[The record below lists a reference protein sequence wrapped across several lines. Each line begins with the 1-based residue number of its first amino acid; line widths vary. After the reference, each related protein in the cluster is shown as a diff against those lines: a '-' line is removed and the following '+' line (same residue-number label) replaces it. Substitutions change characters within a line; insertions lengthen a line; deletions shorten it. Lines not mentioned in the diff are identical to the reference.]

1 MIAKKIENPKK
12 SSSKRERITALLE
25 YIYAP
30 EREDTEEK
38 CTHAGGVN
46 FLSEDTAG
54 RIGEMLAVAHQ
65 APRSRDPVEH
75 YVFSWPEDEEPE
87 GEHVD
92 ALIATLRREMSR
104 RGKARDRAAAERLL
118 IAYAL
123 HEDTDHHHVH
133 VVVLRVDPET
143 GRPVEINRGFDR
155 DLIQR
160 VAAQVEHTQNWR
172 PTKNKRFRV
181 GPDGQVVPTDPNPEA
196 PDRPRASETKKPPQQ
211 VRDRSHRKG
220 EPSVLERAIEKLAP
234 IFENAG
240 PWNEP
245 GGLNEQLAAA
255 GAEYRLK
262 GGGAVVDYEGVTM
275 RASSISRQASP
286 RALEKRF
293 GQPYEPPRE
302 AALTPELQ
310 AIAATPPPGDGPPL
324 AAAPPP
330 PAPPDEIDPV
340 AVRAIL
346 QVAEKWPTLH
356 EALRRA
362 GYRYERKGSGAIIRA
377 GNLTMRASQIWR
389 GASLA
394 HMERRLGKFQPAPP
408 EPGAID
414 PKAPLAAERAA
425 FAEAEHA
432 QAIEQELAESDAR
445 HRDADARRAQKER
458 HAAEREQAA
467 KAATATQ
474 PDDAPAIDNLAR
486 ALAAVHALAERQAAE
501 REALRRRQQRAS
513 KARQRRRAP
522 ALVFDQW
529 LHRISAWC
537 RRLIGPSEPADRG
550 PATQPWQP
558 VPCRRPPAIRHALEH
573 RGVRRRDGTVAYL
586 DRKGVARFI
595 DNGDRLILL
604 QDPPPHDA
612 LADCLLLLPV
622 LYAERE
628 DALEFRGPKEVC
640 ARVDAIAGKRG
651 QRVIT
656 REHAHPVALA
666 AERWRCE
673 PQLTGSTWTYTIHD
687 RERPKWSHVIGDRE
701 QAAVF
706 MATVLAPDQAAPSLQ
721 DITAARGFIG
731 DEEGRVRQ
739 RARVPK

>member
-1 MIAKKIENPKK
+1 MIAKKIANPKR
-12 SSSKRERITALLE
+12 SASKRERITALLE

-30 EREDTEEK
+30 EREDSTEK
-38 CTHAGGVN
+38 CAHSGAVN
-46 FLSEDTAG
+46 FMTDSIAG
-54 RIGEMLAVAHQ
+54 RVGEMLAITLQ
-65 APRSRDPVEH
+65 ATRSRDPVEH
-75 YVFSWPEDEEPE
+75 YVWSWPK
-87 GEHVD
+87 GEQPNAAHVD
-92 ALIATLRREMSR
+92 ALIGTLRQEIVRSA
-104 RGKARDRAAAERLL
+104 KPAQRAAAERLL
-118 IAYAL
+118 IAYSL
-123 HEDTDHHHVH
+123 HVDTKNHHVH
-133 VVVLRVDPET
+133 TVISRVDPES
-143 GRPVEINRGFDR
+143 GRPIEINRGFDI

-160 VAAQVEHTQNWR
+160 VAAEVEHAQGWQVE
-172 PTKNKRFRV
+172 KNKRFRV
-181 GPDGQVVPTDPNPEA
+181 RPDGKVVPTEPNPDT
-196 PDRPRASETKKPPQQ
+196 PDRPKPRKLRQPSQPT
-211 VRDRSHRKG
+211 RDRAHRAQS
-220 EPSVLERAIEKLAP
+220 PSITEQAIKELGPILAQ
-234 IFENAG
+234 ATRWDG
-240 PWNEP
+240 DD
-245 GGLNEQLAAA
+245 GLHAQLAAA
-255 GAEYRLK
+255 GATYRRK
-262 GGGAVVDYEGVTM
+262 GGGAVVEYQGTTLK
-275 RASSISRQASP
+275 ASSIDRKASL

-293 GQPYEPPRE
+293 GQPYEPPRQ

-310 AIAATPPPGDGPPL
+310 AIAATPPPADGPPM
-324 AAAPPP
+324 APAPPP

-346 QVAEKWPTLH
+346 EDAKNWPALH

-394 HMERRLGKFQPAPP
+394 HMERRLGEVQPAPP
-408 EPGAID
+408 EPAAID
-414 PKAPLAAERAA
+414 PNAPLAAERAA

-432 QAIEQELAESDAR
+432 QAIEQERAESDAR

-467 KAATATQ
+467 KAAAAQ
-474 PDDAPAIDNLAR
+474 PDDAPAIDNLAH

-537 RRLIGPSEPADRG
+537 RRLLPPKEPATPG

-586 DRKGVARFI
+586 DRQGVARFI
-595 DNGDRLILL
+595 DDGNRLILL

-612 LADCLLLLPV
+612 LADCLMLLPA
-622 LYAERE
+622 LYAQRE

-640 ARVDAIAGKRG
+640 ARVDAIAGERG

-656 REHAHPVALA
+656 REHAHPVAVGG
-666 AERWRCE
+666 E
-673 PQLTGSTWTYTIHD
+673 
-687 RERPKWSHVIGDRE
+687 
-701 QAAVF
+701 
-706 MATVLAPDQAAPSLQ
+706 
-721 DITAARGFIG
+721 AR
-731 DEEGRVRQ
+731 DRVRYR
-739 RARVPK
+739 RARHAQRRADLSLAQHLSGA